1 MFTNQLPS
9 EPSNQLQ
16 SSPRPSLPAQS
27 LPKSQFSDLSQSS
40 DQLPLKS
47 PTSNQSTRPVH
58 TPKPIKLLKPLLPQ
72 LLPWEPLLLLPQ
84 LPLVLT
90 PLPQLPMVLSPLPQ
104 LALPLPQLLEPSVTV
119 DTLLEPDNSPVDT
132 LLEPDNS
139 PVDTLLEPD
148 TSPVP
153 LLPQLLLSQ
162 SLLLNTKYFT
172 PQNIRKFKSG
182 QFVNFKTKLGA
193 KTLTSNLYKMKL
205 KASKQCQRTN

>member
-1 MFTNQLPS
+1 MG
-9 EPSNQLQ
+9 
-16 SSPRPSLPAQS
+16 
-27 LPKSQFSDLSQSS
+27 
-40 DQLPLKS
+40 
-47 PTSNQSTRPVH
+47 TSNQSTRPVH
-58 TPKPIKLLKPLLPQ
+58 TPKPIKLLKPLLP
-72 LLPWEPLLLLPQ
+72 LPQ
-84 LPLVLT
+84 LPWVLT

-132 LLEPDNS
+132 LLEPD
-139 PVDTLLEPD
+139 

-162 SLLLNTKYFT
+162 SLLLNTKYFP

-193 KTLTSNLYKMKL
+193 KTLKSNLYKMKL
-205 KASKQCQRTN
+205 KASKQCQTTN